1 VVVAGGSICTS
12 FPDFASQFFDVVC
25 AGGVD
30 SVPAV
35 VADFLNG
42 SLKAIYRS
50 PITRISP
57 YAIDYSLLTKSR
69 INPSVHLIEA
79 SRGCSFKCS
88 FCVIPSEVG
97 AHAIY
102 DFDQLAATIDNAI
115 SKKSQVVVIAPT
127 DATFKTRGCQ
137 AWALT
142 DEAPPASVGNLQ
154 AQILLGALNG
164 LAGGMGRA
172 PAGPAPAPA
181 PAPGPEA
188 PPTP

>member
-1 VVVAGGSICTS
+1 MNAAIAATFALAGWSVAGGVALADPT
-12 FPDFASQFFDVVC
+12 
-25 AGGVD
+25 
-30 SVPAV
+30 PAP
-35 VADFLNG
+35 APAP
-42 SLKAIYRS
+42 K
-50 PITRISP
+50 T
-57 YAIDYSLLTKSR
+57 AIDADGTYTVGTDIAPGNYGSAGPIGDGT
-69 INPSVHLIEA
+69 
-79 SRGCSFKCS
+79 CSWRRADAT
-88 FCVIPSEVG
+88 G
-97 AHAIY
+97 T
-102 DFDQLAATIDNAI
+102 TIDNAI